1 MNRWLKPSLTLAAIA
16 NLAAAALFAVP
27 DSTAGSLVGLPA
39 DVPVLYALLAGW
51 LVAVFGIGY
60 GALARQHIPD
70 RLLLTLGAIGKAGFF
85 LIVLLLW
92 LGSSLSPRLV
102 ALAAVDLV
110 FALFWSVWLYA
121 NRRRSA

>member
-1 MNRWLKPSLTLAAIA
+1 MS
-16 NLAAAALFAVP
+16 FAV
-27 DSTAGSLVGLPA
+27 SRSGYGRGCGVVATEGGRIGYVTSG
-39 DVPVLYALLAGW
+39 GW